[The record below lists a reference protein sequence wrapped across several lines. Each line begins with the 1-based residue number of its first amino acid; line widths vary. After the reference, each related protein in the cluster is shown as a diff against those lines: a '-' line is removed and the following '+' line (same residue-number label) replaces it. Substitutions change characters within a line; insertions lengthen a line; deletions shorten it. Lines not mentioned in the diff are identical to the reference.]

1 MKFITIEHKD
11 GEIVINSRKI
21 EYISKGLLD
30 DNTYIYWVKYMFEGR
45 PKSRRLTEDQYI
57 NILKQLNNINKS
69 LIDEDKQKQFTEEF
83 RKLTPEQIEKI
94 KYSIERGW

>member
-30 DNTYIYWVKYMFEGR
+30 DNTYIYWVKYMFEGFS
-45 PKSRRLTEDQYI
+45 KSRRLTEDQYMKV
-57 NILKQLNNINKS
+57 LKQLNNINKS
-69 LIDEDKQKQFTEEF
+69 LIAEEDFK
-83 RKLTPEQIEKI
+83 KLTPDQLEKI
-94 KYSIERGW
+94 KHSIELGWV